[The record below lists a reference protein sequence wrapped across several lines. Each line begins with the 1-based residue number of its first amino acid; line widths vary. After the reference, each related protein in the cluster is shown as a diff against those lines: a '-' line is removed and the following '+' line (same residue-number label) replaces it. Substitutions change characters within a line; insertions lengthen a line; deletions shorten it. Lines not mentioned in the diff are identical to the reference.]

1 MRSAALWAQR
11 NLSASLC
18 TDVWGASNI
27 LHLQTAGSNLLRVSV
42 RIAGAVFPG
51 RVLEGLVLLPPRD
64 GRTGITQAGVVHGQ
78 PCSGRQALHGEVAAA
93 HAASLVK
100 LCSQRFHCSPDFSLW
115 TWGRGLVKLGVQ
127 LELGLGLGS
136 GLSPGPGLSRVMGQG
151 HSQHMVTGS
160 AKVRVQP
167 GMKGQCRIGAR
178 PGTGAQSRVQ
188 CISVSVSESEGL
200 L

>member
-1 MRSAALWAQR
+1 MLRSGRSVICQPLCAQTFGALLTSCIYRWQGVTCVYPRA
-11 NLSASLC
+11 LLELC
-18 TDVWGASNI
+18 F
-27 LHLQTAGSNLLRVSV
+27 QAGFWRGLFFCS
-42 RIAGAVFPG
+42 PG
-51 RVLEGLVLLPPRD
+51 MVA
-64 GRTGITQAGVVHGQ
+64 ITQTGVVHGW
-78 PCSGRQALHGEVAAA
+78 PCSGWQALHGEVAAG
-93 HAASLVK
+93 HAALLVR

-115 TWGRGLVKLGVQ
+115 TWGRGLVRLGVQ